1 MFNGNQRDASIIDTL
16 LKFSQNKKSGY
27 ERESAAIGFQYL
39 ASVLGSPSAPIL
51 LPHLPTIMDLYM
63 DKGDVVRIAA
73 TAATKTILRLLPPEA
88 TRIAF
93 RHLEDILEKGK
104 WRTKVGALDAI
115 RGFVDRA
122 RDEVGSE
129 LVNVLPKVEM
139 AMHDTK
145 PEASCSSP
153 IISRHLNDVIGIYCC
168 QEMRDNSV
176 LGRP

>member
-1 MFNGNQRDASIIDTL
+1 M
-16 LKFSQNKKSGY
+16 KFALNKKSGY

-39 ASVLGSPSAPIL
+39 ASVIGTPSAPFL
-51 LPHLPTIMDLYM
+51 LPHLPTIMELYM

-73 TAATKTILRLLPPEA
+73 TAATKTILKLLPPEA

-93 RHLEDILEKGK
+93 RQLEDILEKGK

-122 RDEVGSE
+122 KDEVGNE
-129 LVNVLPKVEM
+129 LGNVLPKVEM

-145 PEASCSSP
+145 PEVWSYSLLVRPLKRYVRLGVYRSK
-153 IISRHLNDVIGIYCC
+153 
-168 QEMRDNSV
+168 EMRDSLV
-176 LGRP
+176 FRRP